1 MKKISFFLSCA
12 ASAMFAIA
20 LTSCEAVKDNPGTG
34 FDPSLKDVTIQSG
47 DTLAPIYKKLAAT
60 TNDIIIE
67 IPAGVDTVYT
77 GKIELT
83 PGQTFTLVGDEKNPP
98 VVVPTASM
106 KFGNTFTIKNVIF
119 DCSEF
124 TNHLLMM
131 TKGNAAD
138 ESLKVESGQYVIKTP
153 VVIENVVAKG
163 LTKAFFYDNGAPYA
177 FEEFTVNNCIVGYK
191 AQGNL
196 VLNLAASM
204 AINFS
209 IVNSTFYS
217 EDKNTAS
224 KNFIGL
230 SGKRPWQIT
239 GYEDKEGLFICS
251 YNTFANIAYK
261 QQFFNTNTLKGQN
274 KYKYAVASNIFYN
287 CSNKKIYEKMTNKNN
302 KNQVSAENNVY
313 LWDGEF
319 FAETDYNGDE
329 GVQLDPQFKS
339 PTPPADLKEGEIWE
353 ASFRPTNL
361 LFLNL
366 KDIPGDPRWVDWVNR
381 YKKN

>member
-1 MKKISFFLSCA
+1 MKKISFFLNCA

-20 LTSCEAVKDNPGTG
+20 LTACNATDDNPTG
-34 FDPSLKDVTIQSG
+34 FDPSLKNVTIQSG
-47 DTLAPIYKKLAAT
+47 DTLSTFVAKAL
-60 TNDIIIE
+60 TNDVILE

-131 TKGNAAD
+131 NKGDAAD
-138 ESLKVESGQYVIKTP
+138 ESLKVQSGQYVIKTP

-177 FEEFTVNNCIVGYK
+177 FEEFTINNCIVGYK
-191 AQGNL
+191 SQGNL
-196 VLNLAASM
+196 VLNFAASM

-224 KNFIGL
+224 ANFIGL

-261 QQFFNTNTLKGQN
+261 KQFLNTNTLKGQN

-287 CSNKKIYEKMTNKNN
+287 CSNKKIYGNMTNN
-302 KNQVSAENNVY
+302 KNQVAAENNVY
-313 LWDGEF
+313 LWDDTF
-319 FAETDYNGDE
+319 FAETNYNGDE

-361 LFLNL
+361 IFLNL
-366 KDIPGDPRWVDWVNR
+366 KDIPGDPRWTKWV
-381 YKKN
+381 Y

>member
-1 MKKISFFLSCA
+1 MKKISFFLNCA

-20 LTSCEAVKDNPGTG
+20 LTACSAKEDNPTG

-47 DTLAPIYKKLAAT
+47 DTLAPIYEKLAAT

-67 IPAGVDTVYT
+67 IPACVDTVCT
-77 GKIELT
+77 GEIQLT
-83 PGQTFTLVGDEKNPP
+83 PGNPP

-131 TKGNAAD
+131 TKGDAAD

-177 FEEFTVNNCIVGYK
+177 FEEFTIFNCNVGYK
-191 AQGNL
+191 SQGNL
-196 VLNLAASM
+196 VLNFAASM

-217 EDKNTAS
+217 EDKNTTSA
-224 KNFIGL
+224 NFIGL

-239 GYEDKEGLFICS
+239 GYEDKEGLFICA

-261 QQFFNTNTLKGQN
+261 KQFFNTNTLKGQN

-287 CSNKKIYEKMTNKNN
+287 CSNKKIYGNMTNN
-302 KNQVSAENNVY
+302 KNQVGAANNVY
-313 LWDGEF
+313 LWDDTF
-319 FAETDYNGDE
+319 FAETNYNGDE
-329 GVQLDPQFKS
+329 GVQIDPQFRA
-339 PTPPADLKEGEIWE
+339 PEEGN
-353 ASFRPTNL
+353 FRPTNL
-361 LFLNL
+361 AFLNL
-366 KDIPGDPRWVDWVNR
+366 ETIPGDPRWTQWI
-381 YKKN
+381 YQ

>member
-1 MKKISFFLSCA
+1 MRSISDVRNC
-12 ASAMFAIA
+12 
-20 LTSCEAVKDNPGTG
+20 
-34 FDPSLKDVTIQSG
+34 SLKDVTIQSG

-83 PGQTFTLVGDEKNPP
+83 PGQTFTLVGDKDNPP

-131 TKGNAAD
+131 TKGDAAD
-138 ESLKVESGQYVIKTP
+138 ESLKVESGQYVIKSP

-177 FEEFTVNNCIVGYK
+177 FETFTINNCIVGYK

-204 AINFS
+204 AINFN
-209 IVNSTFYS
+209 ITHSTFYS
-217 EDKNTAS
+217 EDKNTTSA
-224 KNFIGL
+224 NFIGL

-239 GYEDKEGLFICS
+239 GYEEETGLFVCAF
-251 YNTFANIAYK
+251 NTFANVAYK
-261 QQFFNTNTLKGQN
+261 KQFLNTNTLKGQ
-274 KYKYAVASNIFYN
+274 KYLYAVTNNIFFN
-287 CSNKKIYEKMTNKNN
+287 TSNKKIYGNMTNN
-302 KNQVSAENNVY
+302 KKQLVAENNVY
-313 LWDGEF
+313 LWDDTF
-319 FAETDYNGDE
+319 FAETNYNGDA
-329 GVQLDPQFKS
+329 GVQIDPQFKN
-339 PTPPADLKEGEIWE
+339 AAEGN
-353 ASFRPTNL
+353 FRPTNVA
-361 LFLNL
+361 FLNL
-366 KDIPGDPRWVDWVNR
+366 ETIPGDPRWTPWL
-381 YKKN
+381 K

>member
-1 MKKISFFLSCA
+1 MKKFNFFLSCA

-131 TKGNAAD
+131 NKGNAAD

-177 FEEFTVNNCIVGYK
+177 FEEFTVNNCNVGYK
-191 AQGNL
+191 SQGNL
-196 VLNLAASM
+196 VLNFAASM

-217 EDKNTAS
+217 EDKNTTSA
-224 KNFIGL
+224 NFIGL

-261 QQFFNTNTLKGQN
+261 KQFLNTNTLKGQN

-287 CSNKKIYEKMTNKNN
+287 CSNKKIYGNMTNN
-302 KNQVSAENNVY
+302 KNQVGAANNVY
-313 LWDGEF
+313 LWDGTF
-319 FAETDYNGDE
+319 FAETNYNGDE
-329 GVQLDPQFKS
+329 GVKIDPQFKA
-339 PTPPADLKEGEIWE
+339 PEEGN
-353 ASFRPTNL
+353 FRPTNL
-361 LFLNL
+361 TFLNQE
-366 KDIPGDPRWVDWVNR
+366 DIPGDTRWTQWVI
-381 YKKN
+381 KK

>member
-1 MKKISFFLSCA
+1 MKKFNFFLSCA

-20 LTSCEAVKDNPGTG
+20 LTACSATEDNPTG

-47 DTLAPIYKKLAAT
+47 DTLAPIYEKLAAT

-83 PGQTFTLVGDEKNPP
+83 PGQTFTLVGDKDNPP

-131 TKGNAAD
+131 TKGDAAD

-191 AQGNL
+191 AQGNV
-196 VLNLAASM
+196 VLNLNNAM
-204 AINFS
+204 AINFYV
-209 IVNSTFYS
+209 VNSTFYS
-217 EDKNTAS
+217 EDKNTAA
-224 KNFIGL
+224 NLIAL

-239 GYEDKEGLFICS
+239 GYEDKEGLFVCS
-251 YNTFANIAYK
+251 FNTFANIAYK
-261 QQFFNTNTLKGQN
+261 KSIFNTNTLKGQT
-274 KYKYAVASNIFYN
+274 KYTFAVANNIFYN
-287 CSNKKIYEKMTNKNN
+287 TANKLYEKWFGNTGNASK
-302 KNQVSAENNVY
+302 QLVAANNVY
-313 LWDGEF
+313 WCDG
-319 FAETDYNGDE
+319 ANVVETTYTTDP
-329 GVQLDPQFKS
+329 GVNIDPQFKNLE
-339 PTPPADLKEGEIWE
+339 PIYKDGKLVEDV
-353 ASFRPTNL
+353 SFRPTNFE
-361 LFLNL
+361 FLNL
-366 KDIPGDPRWVDWVNR
+366 KDIPGDPRWTQWVI
-381 YKKN
+381 KK

>member
-1 MKKISFFLSCA
+1 MKKFNFFLSCA

-106 KFGNTFTIKNVIF
+106 KFANAFTIKNVIF

-124 TNHLLMM
+124 PNHLLMM

-177 FEEFTVNNCIVGYK
+177 FEEFTIFNCNVGYK
-191 AQGNL
+191 SQGNL
-196 VLNLAASM
+196 VLNFAASM

-209 IVNSTFYS
+209 IAHSTFYS
-217 EDKNTAS
+217 EDKTTSTA
-224 KNFIGL
+224 NFIGL

-261 QQFFNTNTLKGQN
+261 KQFFNTNTLKGQN

-287 CSNKKIYEKMTNKNN
+287 CSNQKIYGNMTNN
-302 KNQVSAENNVY
+302 KNQVGAKNNVY

-319 FAETDYNGDE
+319 FEETKYNGDE
-329 GVQLDPQFKS
+329 GVQIDPQFKD
-339 PTPPADLKEGEIWE
+339 PEKGN
-353 ASFRPTNL
+353 FRPTNL
-361 LFLNL
+361 TFLNQE
-366 KDIPGDPRWVDWVNR
+366 DIPGDPRWTQWVI
-381 YKKN
+381 KK

>member
-1 MKKISFFLSCA
+1 MKKFSFFLNCA
-12 ASAMFAIA
+12 ATALFAIA
-20 LTSCEAVKDNPGTG
+20 LTACQQVKDNPSGN
-34 FDPSLKDVTIQSG
+34 DNPANQAITIQSG
-47 DTLAPIYKKLAAT
+47 DTLAPVYKQLAAT
-60 TNDIIIE
+60 TNDIVIE

-83 PGQTFTLVGDEKNPP
+83 PGQKFTLVGDEKNPP

-131 TKGNAAD
+131 TKGDAAD
-138 ESLKVESGQYVIKTP
+138 ESLKVESGQYVIKSP

-177 FEEFTVNNCIVGYK
+177 FEEFSIVNCVVGYK
-191 AQGNL
+191 SQGNL
-196 VLNLAASM
+196 VLNFAASM

-209 IVNSTFYS
+209 IAHSTFYS
-217 EDKNTAS
+217 EDKNTTSA
-224 KNFIGL
+224 NFIGL

-239 GYEDKEGLFICS
+239 GYEDKEGLFICA

-261 QQFFNTNTLKGQN
+261 KQFLNTNTLKGQN

-287 CSNKKIYEKMTNKNN
+287 CSNKQIYKNMTNN
-302 KNQVSAENNVY
+302 KNQVFAENNVY

-319 FAETDYNGDE
+319 FAETNYNGDA
-329 GVQLDPQFKS
+329 GVQIDPQFKA
-339 PTPPADLKEGEIWE
+339 PEEGN
-353 ASFRPTNL
+353 FRPTNL
-361 LFLNL
+361 AFLNL
-366 KDIPGDPRWVDWVNR
+366 ETIPGDPRWTQWL
-381 YKKN
+381 K

>member
-1 MKKISFFLSCA
+1 MKKISFFLNCA

-20 LTSCEAVKDNPGTG
+20 LTACNATEDNPTG

-47 DTLAPIYKKLAAT
+47 DTLAPIYEKLAAT

-83 PGQTFTLVGDEKNPP
+83 PGQTFTLVGDKDNPP

-177 FEEFTVNNCIVGYK
+177 FEEFTIFNCNVGYK
-191 AQGNL
+191 SQGNL
-196 VLNLAASM
+196 VLNFAASM
-204 AINFS
+204 PINFS
-209 IVNSTFYS
+209 IAHSTFYS
-217 EDKNTAS
+217 EDKNTTS

-239 GYEDKEGLFICS
+239 GYEDKEGLFICA

-261 QQFFNTNTLKGQN
+261 KQFFNTNTLKGQN

-287 CSNKKIYEKMTNKNN
+287 CSNKKIYGNMTNN
-302 KNQVSAENNVY
+302 KNQVGAENNVY
-313 LWDGEF
+313 LWDDTF
-319 FAETDYNGDE
+319 FAETNYNGDE
-329 GVQLDPQFKS
+329 GVQIDPQFRD
-339 PTPPADLKEGEIWE
+339 AAEGN
-353 ASFRPTNL
+353 FRPTNL
-361 LFLNL
+361 PFLNL
-366 KDIPGDPRWVDWVNR
+366 KDIPGDPRWTKWI
-381 YKKN
+381 YQ

>member
-1 MKKISFFLSCA
+1 MKKFNFFLSCS

-83 PGQTFTLVGDEKNPP
+83 PGQTFTLVGDKDNPP

-131 TKGNAAD
+131 TKGDAAD
-138 ESLKVESGQYVIKTP
+138 ESLKVQSGQYVIKTP

-177 FEEFTVNNCIVGYK
+177 FEEFTIFNCNVGYK
-191 AQGNL
+191 SQGNL

-209 IVNSTFYS
+209 IAHSTFYS
-217 EDKNTAS
+217 EDKNTTSA
-224 KNFIGL
+224 NFIGL

-239 GYEDKEGLFICS
+239 GYEDKEGLFICA

-261 QQFFNTNTLKGQN
+261 KQFLNTNTLKGQN

-287 CSNKKIYEKMTNKNN
+287 CSNKKIYGNMTNN
-302 KNQVSAENNVY
+302 KNQVGAANNVY

-319 FAETDYNGDE
+319 FAETNYNGDE
-329 GVQLDPQFKS
+329 GVQLDPQFKA
-339 PTPPADLKEGEIWE
+339 PEEGN
-353 ASFRPTNL
+353 FRPTNL
-361 LFLNL
+361 AFLNQE
-366 KDIPGDPRWVDWVNR
+366 DIPGDPRWTQWVI
-381 YKKN
+381 KK